1 MSALPTPEQVAEL
14 EAAVGGGDAEF
25 FIVINPGSGSGQTD
39 EKRAA
44 IEAALTEAGRRFRFL
59 PVAPGLI
66 VAACNQGAQLAA
78 EHGGVL
84 VAVGGDGTLNAGAQ
98 AALTHRVPFGAVAQG
113 TFNMFAREHGL
124 PLDPAEAARALAV
137 SQPQPVQVGL
147 VNQHVFL
154 VNAAVGLYPK
164 LLEDRETVNQHLGR
178 RRGWVNL
185 ITSVVSLFEWR
196 LRLTLEA
203 ELDGEVRRFRTPS
216 LFVCNNRLQLQRVG
230 IDDVVVERVGHG
242 WLAALIAR
250 PLGFAGKV
258 RVLWNGLRGKLGE
271 GRELNSTAMRSLAVS
286 TRGARR
292 LKVSTDGEVQ
302 WMQLPLR
309 FTVSPQP
316 LMLMCPVPAA

>member
-1 MSALPTPEQVAEL
+1 M
-14 EAAVGGGDAEF
+14 GDAEF
-25 FIVINPGSGSGQTD
+25 FIVINPGSGASEAAD
-39 EKRAA
+39 KRAA
-44 IEAALTEAGRRFRFL
+44 IEAALAQAGRRFRFM
-59 PVAPGLI
+59 PVAPGEI
-66 VAACNQGAQLAA
+66 VSACQQAAQLAA
-78 EHGGVL
+78 ERGGVL

-98 AALTHRVPFGAVAQG
+98 AALNHGCPLGVVAQG

-124 PLDPAEAARALAV
+124 ALDPAEAALALA
-137 SQPQPVQVGL
+137 SARPEPVQVGL
-147 VNQHVFL
+147 VNQKVFL

-164 LLEDRETVNQHLGR
+164 LLEDREAVNQQLGR

-185 ITSVVSLFEWR
+185 ITSIVSLFEWR

-216 LFVCNNRLQLQRVG
+216 LFVCNNRMQLERVG
-230 IDDVVVERVGHG
+230 IDENVVAKVGRG

-250 PLGFAGKV
+250 PLGFSGKL
-258 RVLWNGLRGKLGE
+258 RILWNGICGRLGE
-271 GRELNSTAMRSLAVS
+271 MRELNSTPLRSLAVT

-316 LMLMCPVPAA
+316 LMLMRPAPAA